1 MLQNWVVVC
10 HYRIPIVVK
19 KSVNGKLSYTRHA
32 EVAVLLQWVYL
43 LRRRGYK
50 DADIR
55 RKLGK
60 ECLIVV
66 RINNDK
72 SSSIPF
78 KNSAPCSE
86 CITKLRQYN
95 IQKIMYSLD
104 DGTFHFERVRDL
116 GEGRLSS
123 GARALLRSS
132 H

>member
-1 MLQNWVVVC
+1 M
-10 HYRIPIVVK
+10 K
-19 KSVNGKLSYTRHA
+19 KALKGHLTSYTRHA
-32 EVAVLLQWVYL
+32 EVGALVNWVYL

-86 CITKLRQYN
+86 CIAKLRQYN

-104 DGTFHFERVRDL
+104 DGTFHYERVRDL

>member
-1 MLQNWVVVC
+1 
-10 HYRIPIVVK
+10 VK
-19 KSVNGKLSYTRHA
+19 KALKGKLSYTRHA
-32 EVAVLLQWVYL
+32 EVGALMNYVFL
-43 LRRRGYK
+43 LRRKGCK

-72 SSSIPF
+72 NSPIPF

-86 CITKLRQYN
+86 CIIKLREYN
-95 IQKIMYSLD
+95 IQKIMYTLD

-116 GEGRLSS
+116 GEGRLSR
-123 GARALLRSS
+123 GARALLRE
-132 H
+132 

>member
-1 MLQNWVVVC
+1 MVC
-10 HYRIPIVVK
+10 HNQIPIVVK

-60 ECLIVV
+60 ECLVVV

-86 CITKLRQYN
+86 CITTLKHYN

-123 GARALLRSS
+123 GARALLRSTQ
-132 H
+132 